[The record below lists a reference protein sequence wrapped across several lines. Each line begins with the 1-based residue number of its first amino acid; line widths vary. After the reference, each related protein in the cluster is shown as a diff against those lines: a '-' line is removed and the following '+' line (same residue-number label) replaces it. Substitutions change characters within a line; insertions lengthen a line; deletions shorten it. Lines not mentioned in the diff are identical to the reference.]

1 MQWVISYNWF
11 WSCKHQNGH
20 ARSVGVVMSRI
31 IKPRH
36 CRHWND
42 NLVLAL
48 LGFVILPNNKKGTKV
63 VGTDAWRRK
72 WWKMHQIAPVGTHD
86 KARKPKTR
94 DKIKVGAC
102 RRPLWVSQCAIF
114 TSRLLNSL
122 FSKDRCTWP
131 KQRILT
137 LWQKLEHWICRHQ
150 GTHVKSLFTSWDK
163 PYTGKFTF
171 KIQYPM
177 DPRNRL
183 LCFNSRPVLDCFRTR
198 FLDT

>member
-1 MQWVISYNWF
+1 
-11 WSCKHQNGH
+11 
-20 ARSVGVVMSRI
+20 MSRI

-42 NLVLAL
+42 NLALAL
-48 LGFVILPNNKKGTKV
+48 LGFVILPNNRKGTKV
-63 VGTDAWRRK
+63 VRTDAWRRK
-72 WWKMHQIAPVGTHD
+72 WWKMHQKYAWSLQLLEEARCQREMKIASVGTHD

-102 RRPLWVSQCAIF
+102 RRPLWVTQWAIF

-163 PYTGKFTF
+163 SYTGKFTF

-183 LCFNSRPVLDCFRTR
+183 LCFNSRSVLDCFRTR